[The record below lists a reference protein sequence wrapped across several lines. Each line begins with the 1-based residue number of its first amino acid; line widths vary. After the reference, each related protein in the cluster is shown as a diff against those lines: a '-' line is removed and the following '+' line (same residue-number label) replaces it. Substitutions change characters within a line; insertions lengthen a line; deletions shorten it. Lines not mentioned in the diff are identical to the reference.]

1 MRVTAT
7 GNLRRTKPES
17 RRWSATAESTC
28 CRAGD
33 YFSRQTWCL
42 PSYELNSIRLLS
54 IRAHMPIL
62 SHLKCTFVAK
72 CVALLISSKQ
82 MDKYSGFGPSRSYT
96 VRFCQTGVRERTVGL
111 QLLRREIVKEVNI
124 CFWREWQRILP
135 DFL

>member
-42 PSYELNSIRLLS
+42 PSNELNFDQIVSV
-54 IRAHMPIL
+54 RARMPIL
-62 SHLKCTFVAK
+62 SHLKCTFGAK
-72 CVALLISSKQ
+72 CVMLLIHSKQ
-82 MDKYSGFGPSRSYT
+82 MDKYSGFGPSRPRT
-96 VRFCQTGVRERTVGL
+96 VRLCQTGVRERTVGL
-111 QLLRREIVKEVNI
+111 QLLRRETVKEINI
-124 CFWREWQRILP
+124 WFWCEWQRILP